1 MSEEK
6 DRVSGEQPRGD
17 AAPILPQPV
26 SASSPPKPTI
36 PAAAYIAYV
45 ARTQRLLETVSD

>member
-6 DRVSGEQPRGD
+6 DRVSGEQARGD
-17 AAPILPQPV
+17 SAPILPQPV
-26 SASSPPKPTI
+26 SAASPSKPTI

-45 ARTQRLLETVSD
+45 SLSETP